1 MSPESGWLE
10 PEEEILRFHHSSSE
24 VVSIV
29 QARYFDRLE
38 PEEEAR
44 WQELVTLVKESGQDT
59 CATLTSVWENE
70 DVPTA
75 FRDRA
80 MLVVVGSWETKRSL
94 GFESMRGSLNR
105 GPLKISAS
113 KKEDYEQWRKDLFWY
128 QYENELPLVTPYE
141 YLVQTLRFFE
151 DETLSNEAFEELLST
166 IDLGWNKAEY
176 SRHQE
181 DFPLDRERFPL
192 LHDILFNEIGS
203 NAAESKLKLWAKE
216 KLMEWIAL
224 KNSST
229 DDTNQPQWL
238 KASSQYAS
246 EWSAQ
251 STFQAL
257 FMEKRRGK
265 DILSWEEFG
274 EAVKAL
280 GWGALDMRFAR
291 NYVGRYIK
299 SEFDYVLKYV
309 KEPQMRKELTLFIV
323 AQAQKGRTEHGAHS
337 GEDTILYRAWQQEY
351 IQLMEDARIGLAAD
365 DPRYLLIQDEIEYS
379 SVAKSVFDAY
389 SAILREKS
397 EAFEGQLQE
406 KDTKR
411 QEASDA
417 LRQLLG
423 NMQNG
428 QD

>member
-24 VVSIV
+24 VVSIA

-128 QYENELPLVTPYE
+128 QYENELPLVAPYA

-176 SRHQE
+176 RRHQE
-181 DFPLDRERFPL
+181 DSPLDRYRFPL
-192 LHDILFNEIGS
+192 LHDILFDEIGS
-203 NAAESKLKLWAKE
+203 NTTESRLKLWAKE

-229 DDTNQPQWL
+229 YDANQPKWL
-238 KASSQYAS
+238 KASIQYAS

-265 DILSWEEFG
+265 DILNWEEFG

-280 GWGALDMRFAR
+280 GWGVLDMRFAR

-337 GEDTILYRAWQQEY
+337 GEDTIRYRAWQQEY
-351 IQLMEDARIGLAAD
+351 IQLMEDARKGLEIG
-365 DPRYLLIQDEIEYS
+365 DPRCLLIQTEIEYS
-379 SVAKSVFDAY
+379 AVAKNLFDMHCAALNEESEIAKSRSKESAARRQAASSV
-389 SAILREKS
+389 
-397 EAFEGQLQE
+397 LQ
-406 KDTKR
+406 
-411 QEASDA
+411 
-417 LRQLLG
+417 QLLKG
-423 NMQNG
+423 MAN
-428 QD
+428 D